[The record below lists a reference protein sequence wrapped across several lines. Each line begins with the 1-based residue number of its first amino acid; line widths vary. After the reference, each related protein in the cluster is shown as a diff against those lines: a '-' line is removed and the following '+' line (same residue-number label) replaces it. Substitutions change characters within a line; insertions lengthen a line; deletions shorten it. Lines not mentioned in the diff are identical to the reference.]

1 MSTSYFNSHTHLQ
14 HLFFLRIATLKLAPQ
29 LKLHPHARTPQLQL
43 AFRYAELVH
52 NEEIRVAIFGRI
64 SAELERT
71 TSLLLEVK
79 GMTRLLED
87 QPDLEKSI
95 QQRFP

>member
-1 MSTSYFNSHTHLQ
+1 M
-14 HLFFLRIATLKLAPQ
+14 
-29 LKLHPHARTPQLQL
+29 
-43 AFRYAELVH
+43 H